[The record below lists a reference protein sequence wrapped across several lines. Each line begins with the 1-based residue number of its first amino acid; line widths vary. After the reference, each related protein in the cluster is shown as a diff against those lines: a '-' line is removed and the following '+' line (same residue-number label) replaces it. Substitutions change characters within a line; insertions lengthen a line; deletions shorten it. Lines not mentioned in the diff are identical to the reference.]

1 MRMER
6 WEGVEDG
13 VFPLSSEWREEDSEI
28 SHTLFDDNIPSEKGR
43 WGKERHSS
51 CRDSWEV
58 VCYGMREK

>member
-1 MRMER
+1 MER

-28 SHTLFDDNIPSEKGR
+28 SHTLFDDNIPSERGR

-51 CRDSWEV
+51 LRVSLEV
-58 VCYGMREK
+58 L